1 MVYCHHCLSEVC
13 VLQLSVWYFAMI
25 VGLTKKCPQNTTQ
38 KAIDSATRN
47 PLYTEMNSGAPEGL
61 AVSAPLV
68 APVVLLFNDTTI
80 DVLINKKYAMLAIN

>member
-1 MVYCHHCLSEVC
+1 
-13 VLQLSVWYFAMI
+13 
-25 VGLTKKCPQNTTQ
+25 
-38 KAIDSATRN
+38 
-47 PLYTEMNSGAPEGL
+47 MNSGAPEGL